1 MRKRRVRLA
10 ACVPERMIT
19 RLRDK
24 VFYDLWVTTKGGAGD
39 GTSGTISAKILTR
52 SVDLPAVSN
61 RAAVLAAVIVA
72 DTAAAVSAAVVIAGA
87 AIATRS
93 AFLPWLGAIAALTSG
108 AIGVY
113 HTGVER
119 AWWPGP
125 TSCTSSAPVTGISA
139 DDLLNQ
145 IMSAEIHRCDEVI
158 WQLMGLSMASW
169 NAIASVVLAAI
180 WVAAARKSH
189 G

>member
-1 MRKRRVRLA
+1 LRLTRTFLILLA
-10 ACVPERMIT
+10 AAGSLALLLGAFGFQV
-19 RLRDK
+19 L
-24 VFYDLWVTTKGGAGD
+24 GG
-39 GTSGTISAKILTR
+39 LTPCKLCIWQR
-52 SVDLPAVSN
+52 WPHA
-61 RAAVLAAVIVA
+61 
-72 DTAAAVSAAVVIAGA
+72 AAVVIAGA

-119 AWWPGP
+119 AWWQGP

-145 IMSAEIHRCDEVI
+145 IMSAEIHRCDEVV

-189 G
+189 R